1 MSKLGGLLALSA
13 LVALSLC
20 GSQRAQAQ
28 QAATVSDDEL
38 AALFAAFCLD
48 AFPVAASLDRAAASK
63 KAVAM
68 KPDELKAILHDDP
81 GRGWM
86 LRTSEALYA
95 VTVEFPP
102 YNACAVR
109 RMTPVG
115 VSGVKNYLAAVNKYV
130 AAKNG
135 KLANL
140 PPQKSTLN
148 GVDISLYG
156 QGMTNG
162 SGQPQ
167 ETFAV
172 VLSNYHGRAGG
183 IWRADAGTGV
193 GVEVRFVHQFVKQ

>member
-1 MSKLGGLLALSA
+1 MNRYRILPTLLLGLFACLA
-13 LVALSLC
+13 
-20 GSQRAQAQ
+20 AQAQ
-28 QAATVSDDEL
+28 TPPSVPDDEL

-48 AFPVAASLDRAAASK
+48 AFPVVAKLDRTVADR

-68 KPDELKAILHDDP
+68 KPDEVKALLHDDP
-81 GRGWM
+81 GRGWT

-95 VTVEFPP
+95 VTVEAPP

-115 VSGVKNYLAAVNKYV
+115 VSGVKNYYLAAVNRYV
-130 AAKNG
+130 AGKNG

-140 PPQKSTLN
+140 PPQKSNLN

-156 QGMTNG
+156 QGMVNA

-172 VLSNYHGRAGG
+172 VLSNYHGRVPAT
-183 IWRADAGTGV
+183 WRADAGSGV